1 MDRQFGPLFGAVIFY
16 LVGNESDGV
25 SCFIYMLGMGSVKK
39 DVDVLTDYIKYK
51 LKYL

>member
-25 SCFIYMLGMGSVKK
+25 PCFIYMLGMGSVKK

-51 LKYL
+51 LTYL